1 MDRNTIIGVLLI
13 MGLLIVWQWYMAPSQ
28 EEIAR
33 QKQQRDSIALV
44 NKKAVDKA
52 PSGDTTTANTA
63 SPSASGVDTAGITAQ
78 NQAIYG
84 PFAAAATGAEQL
96 TAIENDLFAITFT
109 NKGGR
114 IKEVVLKKYKKQV
127 EDAEGKIN
135 DVELKLLEDK
145 KNKFEYF
152 LPLRQSAKGGVNTAD
167 LYFRPM
173 KTPNGIAFRADA
185 GDGKYIE
192 QTYSISPQTY
202 KIDYAVRM
210 VGLQDVLAPNT
221 GEITLNWVNY
231 LDRIEINTN
240 YERNYSTV
248 YYKIAEDDPTYC
260 SCTADD
266 TEELNEAPVKWV
278 SHANQFFNSS
288 LIAQSRNFKSAKLE
302 TKLLDEKGE
311 DLKKLSSVIQLPF
324 GNSADEQFNMA
335 LYVGPNEFD
344 RLYAMGEDLQD
355 IVPFGSSIFG
365 TINRWVIRPIF
376 NFLSGFIGSKGIVI
390 LFLTLLV
397 KLLVY
402 PLTYRMLYSQSKMGA
417 LKPQLAAL
425 KEKYKDDTQQQQ
437 METMKMYR
445 EFGVNPLGGCFPMLL
460 QMPIWFALYRFFPAS
475 IEFRQASFL
484 WAHDLSS
491 YDVIARLPFEIPM
504 GFGAHISLFTLL
516 WAVSTLAY
524 TYYNSQHMDFSAN
537 PAMKYLQYIMPI
549 LFLGF
554 FNSFASGLTCYLL
567 FSNLLNIGQTIITKN
582 FIIDED
588 KIRKQLE
595 ENKKKPKKKS
605 GFQERLE
612 SAMKEQQRIQ
622 AAKEQDKKKGN
633 KK

>member
-28 EEIAR
+28 EEITR
-33 QKQQRDSIALV
+33 QNQQRDSLALL
-44 NKKAVDKA
+44 NKKSTEKA
-52 PSGDTTTANTA
+52 PSADTAQTTAV
-63 SPSASGVDTAGITAQ
+63 SPQSTGADSAGTLQ
-78 NQAIYG
+78 QQANFG
-84 PFAAAATGAEQL
+84 PFAAAATGSEQL
-96 TAIENDLFAITFT
+96 TTLENDLFAITFT

-127 EDAEGKIN
+127 EDANGKITN
-135 DVELKLLEDK
+135 VDLKLLEDD

-152 LPLRQSAKGGVNTAD
+152 LPIPQLPKGGVNTGD

-173 KTPNGIAFRADA
+173 KTPNGIAFRADV
-185 GDGKYIE
+185 GEGKYIE
-192 QTYSISPQTY
+192 QTYTLSPETY
-202 KIDYAVRM
+202 KIDYAIHM
-210 VGLQDVLAPNT
+210 AGLQDILAPNT
-221 GEITLNWVNY
+221 SEISLNWVNY
-231 LDRIEINTN
+231 LDRIEINTK

-266 TEELNEAPVKWV
+266 TEELSDSPLRWV
-278 SHANQFFNSS
+278 SHVNQFFNST
-288 LIAQSRNFKSAKLE
+288 LIAESQNFKGAKLE
-302 TKLLDEKGE
+302 TKLLDEKGA
-311 DLKKLSSVIQLPF
+311 DLKKLTSSIKLPYDGAAGEPF
-324 GNSADEQFNMA
+324 KMA
-335 LYVGPNEFD
+335 FYVGPNEFD
-344 RLYAMGEDLQD
+344 RLYAMGDGLQD
-355 IVPFGSSIFG
+355 VIPFGSSIFG

-390 LFLTLLV
+390 LFLTLFV

-402 PLTYRMLYSQSKMGA
+402 PLTYKMIYSQSKMGA
-417 LKPQLAAL
+417 LKPQIAAL
-425 KEKYKDDTQQQQ
+425 KEKFKDDAQQQQ

-475 IEFRQASFL
+475 IEFRQAPFL

-491 YDVIARLPFEIPM
+491 YDVIMRLPFEIPM
-504 GFGAHISLFTLL
+504 GFGAHISLFTML

-524 TYYNSQHMDFSAN
+524 TYYNSQHMDFSSQ
-537 PAMKYLQYIMPI
+537 PAMKYMQYIMPI

-567 FSNLLNIGQTIITKN
+567 FSNLLNIGQTLITKN
-582 FIIDED
+582 FLINED
-588 KIRKQLE
+588 KIRLMLE
-595 ENKKKPKKKS
+595 ENKKKPKKKT
-605 GFQERLE
+605 GFQARLE
-612 SAMKEQQRIQ
+612 TAMKEQQRLQ
-622 AAKEQDKKKGN
+622 AAKEQEKKKGN

>member
-33 QKQQRDSIALV
+33 QKQQRDSIALL
-44 NKKAVDKA
+44 NKKTTDQA
-52 PSGDTTTANTA
+52 PV
-63 SPSASGVDTAGITAQ
+63 VDTAASNTGSPQSTKLDSSAVNAQ
-78 NQAIYG
+78 QQASFG
-84 PFAAAATGAEQL
+84 PFAAAASGSEQL
-96 TAIENDLFAITFT
+96 TTIENELFAVTFT

-114 IKEVVLKKYKKQV
+114 IKEVVLKKYKKQI
-127 EDAEGKIN
+127 EDAAGKIKEI
-135 DVELKLLEDK
+135 DLKLLEDD

-152 LPLRQSAKGGVNTAD
+152 LPVSQLPKGGVSTGD

-173 KTPNGIAFRADA
+173 KTPNGIAYRADI
-185 GDGKYIE
+185 GEGKYIE
-192 QTYSISPQTY
+192 QTYSISPETY
-202 KIDYAVRM
+202 QIDYAVNL
-210 VGLQDVLAPNT
+210 VGLNDIISPNT
-221 GEITLNWVNY
+221 NEIRLDWVNY

-260 SCTADD
+260 SCTSDD
-266 TEELNEAPVKWV
+266 TEEITETPIKWV

-288 LIAQSRNFKSAKLE
+288 LVAESGNFKSAKLE
-302 TKLLDEKGE
+302 TKLLDDKGA
-311 DLKKLSSVIQLPF
+311 DLKKLASTIALPYQS
-324 GNSADEQFNMA
+324 GEPFNMTM
-335 LYVGPNEFD
+335 YVGPNEFD
-344 RLYAMGEDLQD
+344 RLKATAEDLQD
-355 IVPFGSSIFG
+355 IIPFGSSIFG

-402 PLTYRMLYSQSKMGA
+402 PLTYRMIYSQSKMGA
-417 LKPQLAAL
+417 LKPQIAAL
-425 KEKYKDDTQQQQ
+425 KEKFKDDTQQQQ

-491 YDVIARLPFEIPM
+491 YDVIMRLPFEIPM

-524 TYYNSQHMDFSAN
+524 TYYNSQHMDFSTN
-537 PAMKYLQYIMPI
+537 PAMKYMQYIMPI

-582 FIIDED
+582 FIIDEE
-588 KIRKQLE
+588 KIRLQLE
-595 ENKKKPKKKS
+595 ENKKKPKKKT
-605 GFQERLE
+605 GFQARLE
-612 SAMKEQQRIQ
+612 DAMKEQQRLQ
-622 AAKEQDKKKGN
+622 AAREQEKKKGN